1 MTLLCYR
8 VKDQVIDQCRTL
20 TALFESPATGY
31 DRRVEREGPGNHNNN
46 DDDDVIFS
54 GSDP

>member
-8 VKDQVIDQCRTL
+8 VKDRVIDQCRTL

-31 DRRVEREGPGNHNNN
+31 DRRVEREGPGNHNN
-46 DDDDVIFS
+46 DDDVIFS